1 MRKHNSLFDQV
12 CNYINSQEIG
22 STFTVHNL
30 YNSVN
35 ENYTPWK
42 RGYRDPNYVTRLYCG
57 YLRHAGVLSKNKRG
71 TWTVLAK
78 IPDAVN
84 TFNVYGIGYNKRW
97 KVGIP
102 SAAVNIIN
110 TSVAEDIIIYVIVD
124 KHVEPTRALKTKVGA
139 LLSTGNYF
147 EDEMDAWY
155 FLSIGTGVAV
165 ESLKSTWKKTQ
176 DFANEIVE
184 HTESH
189 LEQEEDE
196 LIERLSGLIITIGI
210 NSVFPKTIYQSI
222 DGILYARKVTES
234 MPCSNDHI
242 ENESLKRLL
251 QLNAGNKM
259 PWTIFAEEILES
271 IENGDYYKEE
281 VIPVVTENANDNF
294 HIEIMA
300 ALDRQDQKREDLAIQ
315 IAKDERYITLEDIRG
330 KQVYLMHEGKP
341 FTGKVTEFIINCQGN
356 ENPEYDRIMIDTIST
371 MSFHSNKLCFTK
383 ESFKEKLANI
393 VDSL

>member
-165 ESLKSTWKKTQ
+165 ESLKADWQKTK
-176 DFANEIVE
+176 DFANNVVEITKAAE
-184 HTESH
+184 A
-189 LEQEEDE
+189 QEDADV
-196 LIERLSGLIITIGI
+196 LSGVERLDGLLTIIKSGWSSRIKIWYGI
-210 NSVFPKTIYQSI
+210 KDLEAGPRVIKYEVREEQVCKNNMY
-222 DGILYARKVTES
+222 
-234 MPCSNDHI
+234 
-242 ENESLKRLL
+242 ENESLLNLL
-251 QLNAGNKM
+251 KCAAEEVDVDIEDIIDENLDLIESEIHEKLDAELVKKAEEEKAKAKLITFKDIRGNDVYYKNAGNIWCKGIIIGLQIQAFGDTT
-259 PWTIFAEEILES
+259 PEYSNIHVKTQSGSTQW
-271 IENGDYYKEE
+271 IEYKVAKFSKEE
-281 VIPVVTENANDNF
+281 VLSLVTES
-294 HIEIMA
+294 
-300 ALDRQDQKREDLAIQ
+300 
-315 IAKDERYITLEDIRG
+315 
-330 KQVYLMHEGKP
+330 
-341 FTGKVTEFIINCQGN
+341 IN
-356 ENPEYDRIMIDTIST
+356 
-371 MSFHSNKLCFTK
+371 
-383 ESFKEKLANI
+383 
-393 VDSL
+393 SL